1 VRRIATRRLLC
12 ALGVAAAVALAAGCG
27 AGGVAAENPDLE
39 AGQQS
44 FVTSCGA
51 CHTLADAGTA
61 GIIGPD
67 LDDAFRGARQQG
79 FQDSTFEGVVQT
91 WIEQPQPPMLP
102 DIVTGADAENVAA
115 YVASVAGTSPDS
127 EVRPPVPFVTR
138 PPVPGGKPVEE
149 APPELQEG
157 ETVAGDS
164 QTPAEGGEGE

>member
-1 VRRIATRRLLC
+1 VRRIPTRRLLGG
-12 ALGVAAAVALAAGCG
+12 LGVAAAVAVVAGCG
-27 AGGVAAENPDLE
+27 AGVAAENPDLE
-39 AGQQS
+39 AGRQS
-44 FVTSCGA
+44 FVTSCGS
-51 CHTLADAGTA
+51 CHTMAEAGTT
-61 GIIGPD
+61 GIIGPN

-79 FQDSTFEGVVQT
+79 FQDSTIQGVVQA

-102 DIVTGADAENVAA
+102 NIVTGADAENVAA

-138 PPVPGGKPVEE
+138 PPVPGGEPAEE
-149 APPELQEG
+149 APPQLQEG